1 MPSLNR
7 SLNVIGRCGSLFRAK
22 RLEGTGVDASNY
34 FYLFYIC
41 RNPGISQEALSRA
54 LYVNKSSVTRHL
66 ARLEAAGLLTRT
78 PSPEDRRAL
87 LVSPTEKAL
96 AMLPFL
102 REIGGD
108 WLRALT
114 QGFTEA
120 ETAQFESLLARAL
133 ENAERATKEVAP
145 CD

>member
-7 SLNVIGRCGSLFRAK
+7 SLNVIGRCGTLFRAK
-22 RLEGTGVDASNY
+22 RLAGTGVDASNY

-41 RNPGISQEALSRA
+41 RHPGVSQEALSRA

-66 ARLEAAGLLTRT
+66 SRLESAGLLTRT
-78 PSPEDRRAL
+78 PSLEDRRVL
-87 LVSPTEKAL
+87 LVDPTEKAL
-96 AMLPFL
+96 EMLPFL

-114 QGFTEA
+114 DGFTEE
-120 ETAQFESLLARAL
+120 ETARFEALLCRAM
-133 ENAERATKEVAP
+133 ENATRATGEVEQ
-145 CD
+145 CV